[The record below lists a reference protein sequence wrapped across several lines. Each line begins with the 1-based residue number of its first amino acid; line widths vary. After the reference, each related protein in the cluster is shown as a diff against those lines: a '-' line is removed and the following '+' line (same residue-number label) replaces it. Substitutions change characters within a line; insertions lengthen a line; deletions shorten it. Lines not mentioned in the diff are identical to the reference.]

1 MISPVFEAL
10 SDQHPELKFM
20 QVTIGLYF
28 LRAADIWQDVP
39 LAPMANCLAGILFL
53 AAASNLQEQQS
64 KSWCA
69 FYGGMTLLYTQG
81 FGHVGPFNSGQTYLA
96 CSPCPAGPY

>member
-28 LRAADIWQDVP
+28 LRAADI
-39 LAPMANCLAGILFL
+39 
-53 AAASNLQEQQS
+53 
-64 KSWCA
+64 
-69 FYGGMTLLYTQG
+69 
-81 FGHVGPFNSGQTYLA
+81 
-96 CSPCPAGPY
+96 